1 MTRPIRYAALFL
13 IAATGAGAQATSTG
27 GRHAAVILEL
37 PASARAQAL
46 GGGYA
51 ALVDDDA
58 AVFYNA
64 AQLVAPAAP
73 DRSAGLSIQQY
84 FASSTVAALS
94 GAMRLGPGALALGIQ
109 VLNYGSE
116 DEIVPDPNFGGQ
128 RGMAT
133 GGTVSAS
140 DMVLSAGYGVTARR
154 VRLGGAAKLVRQR
167 VADLSGG
174 TAALDL
180 GAAADLAMGATVA
193 IAVQNLG
200 GDLTLG
206 GTRGSLPS
214 AIRFG
219 AAMPVLTSG
228 ATRVTATA
236 EVGGVRDAGAVPAG
250 GLEATWKARSGVTLA
265 ARIGASHTK
274 GSDASPVAFGGGL
287 TARHF
292 ALDYAYQGYRS
303 VGDATHR
310 LGIRWWR

>member
-167 VADLSGG
+167 PYPGRDARIAAERHPVRRGDAGPDVGRHAGDRDRRGG
-174 TAALDL
+174 RRARCRR
-180 GAAADLAMGATVA
+180 GAGGRAR
-193 IAVQNLG
+193 
-200 GDLTLG
+200 GDLEGAERRDAG
-206 GTRGSLPS
+206 GAYRRLAHEG
-214 AIRFG
+214 IRCL
-219 AAMPVLTSG
+219 A
-228 ATRVTATA
+228 
-236 EVGGVRDAGAVPAG
+236 GGVRRRTHRAPLRPRLRVPGLPVGGRRHAPPRDPLVAVTRPA
-250 GLEATWKARSGVTLA
+250 AA
-265 ARIGASHTK
+265 ARRA
-274 GSDASPVAFGGGL
+274 AP
-287 TARHF
+287 
-292 ALDYAYQGYRS
+292 RS
-303 VGDATHR
+303 AAAG
-310 LGIRWWR
+310 